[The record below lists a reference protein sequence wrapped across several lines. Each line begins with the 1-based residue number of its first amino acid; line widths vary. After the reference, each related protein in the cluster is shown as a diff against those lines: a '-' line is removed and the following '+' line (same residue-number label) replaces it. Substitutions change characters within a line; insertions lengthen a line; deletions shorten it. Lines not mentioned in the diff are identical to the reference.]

1 MLSKLRNLKCQTE
14 FISNLRILGRP
25 LSSMSSQGRRSKQK
39 YHHFHTADS
48 FDANNG
54 SQLQVHI

>member
-1 MLSKLRNLKCQTE
+1 MY
-14 FISNLRILGRP
+14 ILDRP

-39 YHHFHTADS
+39 YHHFNTADS

-54 SQLQVHI
+54 SQLQVKMLFQGYLYCESYYK

>member
-1 MLSKLRNLKCQTE
+1 M
-14 FISNLRILGRP
+14 RILGRP

-39 YHHFHTADS
+39 YHHFNTADS

-54 SQLQVHI
+54 SQLQVILFLEL